1 MDDALSRYYEDRFT
15 DEDVTRCTGLSIRA
29 FRELSKVGA
38 VRTITERK
46 GPGRVRRCD
55 STTLKRA
62 AAIGAL
68 NQAGLSLFVS
78 GQIAYFLPFHTIL
91 YEICDPCRILLESS
105 VGVDPLTGLPPRV
118 ERPRVSW
125 FDPDTPAVFDPNAD
139 WLVEIYEARFVGVKY
154 SVKGAPT
161 IFGDLREAGTSFVA
175 WFPNDARAQF
185 SGGIIAE
192 LAQERLPTGARLIDA
207 VVAWEDPRPWTNELR
222 LLGYK
227 FEQHDTDRDPL
238 HQAAEATARSP
249 VFKTTINV
257 SLAIRKALRR
267 YLGIEPAMSSYEMG
281 EST

>member
-1 MDDALSRYYEDRFT
+1 MHDALGRYYEDRFT
-15 DEDVTRCTGLSIRA
+15 DEDVTRCTGLSVRA

-78 GQIAYFLPFHTIL
+78 GQIAYFLPLHTIL

-125 FDPDTPAVFDPNAD
+125 FDPDEPAVFDPNAD

-154 SVKGAPT
+154 SVNGAPT
-161 IFGDLREAGTSFVA
+161 IFGDLRKGSTSFIA

-192 LAQERLPTGARLIDA
+192 LAEERLPPGATLIDA
-207 VVAWEDPRPWTNELR
+207 VVAWEDPRPWSKDLR

-227 FEQHDTDRDPL
+227 TEQHDKKDDPL
-238 HQAAEATARSP
+238 RLAAEATARSP
-249 VFKTTINV
+249 VLTTTINV
-257 SLAIRKALRR
+257 SLANRKALRR
-267 YLGIEPAMSSYEMG
+267 YLGIEPAGPEN
-281 EST
+281 E